1 MDKKF
6 LLGIV
11 FSLLLGLFV
20 GNVFYYKYQKDNNL
34 YNEYNSYMLQ
44 FGIFNTK
51 DELNKSVSNIS
62 NYMLIEKNNKYYV
75 YLGVSTKKD
84 NAKKL
89 QEVFNDNNIEVSI
102 KKTIIDNVEFISN
115 LEQFDILLE
124 SATNDDDLLS
134 INEVIISSYEEMVL
148 NN

>member
-1 MDKKF
+1 
-6 LLGIV
+6 
-11 FSLLLGLFV
+11 
-20 GNVFYYKYQKDNNL
+20 
-34 YNEYNSYMLQ
+34 MLQ